1 MAAPLGNQNA
11 AKAKVWTAA
20 VERALS
26 ARSALDRKDA
36 LEACANALIDKAM
49 EGDMTALKELGDRLE
64 GKPAQ
69 AVSLSGELAHKHT
82 LADVLGSISASATDN
97 PSVA

>member
-69 AVSLSGELAHKHT
+69 AVSLSGPNGGEIPLSLAVKF
-82 LADVLGSISASATDN
+82 VKPGE
-97 PSVA
+97 P

>member
-69 AVSLSGELAHKHT
+69 AVSLSGPNGG
-82 LADVLGSISASATDN
+82 DIPV
-97 PSVA
+97 SVAVRFVKPDGGN

>member
-69 AVSLSGELAHKHT
+69 AVSLSGPNGGEIPL
-82 LADVLGSISASATDN
+82 
-97 PSVA
+97 SVAVRFVKADGGS

>member
-1 MAAPLGNQNA
+1 MAAPVGNQNA

-36 LEACANALIDKAM
+36 LEACATALIDKAL
-49 EGDMTALKELGDRLE
+49 EGDMAALKELGDRLE

-69 AVSLSGELAHKHT
+69 AVSVSGPNGGEIPLSLAVKFVSPGE
-82 LADVLGSISASATDN
+82 
-97 PSVA
+97 P

>member
-36 LEACANALIDKAM
+36 LEACATALIDKAL
-49 EGDMTALKELGDRLE
+49 EGDMAALKELGDRLE

-69 AVSLSGELAHKHT
+69 AVSVSGPNGGEIPLSLAVKFVSPGE
-82 LADVLGSISASATDN
+82 
-97 PSVA
+97 P

>member
-69 AVSLSGELAHKHT
+69 AVSLSGPDGGEIPLSLAVKF
-82 LADVLGSISASATDN
+82 VSPGE
-97 PSVA
+97 P

>member
-26 ARSALDRKDA
+26 ARSALDRRDA
-36 LEACANALIDKAM
+36 LEACANALIGKAL

-69 AVSLSGELAHKHT
+69 AVSLSGPNGGEIPMSLAVKF
-82 LADVLGSISASATDN
+82 VKPGE
-97 PSVA
+97 P

>member
-36 LEACANALIDKAM
+36 LEACANALIDKAL

-69 AVSLSGELAHKHT
+69 AVSLSGPNGG
-82 LADVLGSISASATDN
+82 DIPV
-97 PSVA
+97 SVAVRFVKPDGGN